1 MCVYDGCDS
10 VLLSRCVCEAAGLQT
25 IRSSR
30 PLLLSDGL
38 CQYGWTRN
46 LKGQCTPVCESGCK
60 HGECVGPDK
69 CRCHPGFTGKT
80 CNQDVNECAFRPC
93 KFRCMNTAGSYK
105 CYCLNGYM
113 MTADGACRN
122 ARTCAMANCQYGCA
136 VMKGEV
142 RCQCPSPG
150 LRLAPDGRTCV
161 DVDECVT
168 GQATCPRFRKCVN
181 TFGSYVCRCHE
192 GFELRHINGKYHCT
206 DKKFSS
212 ICYDKPGHKK
222 CKCTPNVNGK
232 GYDCKSV
239 VKVTIEPARPV
250 HVTVRPTT
258 ISTATVPMTTTRKT
272 TTTATPTTT
281 VAIATSVPT
290 STVVT
295 TTVAITTT
303 TKKTTTTATPTTTVA
318 IATSVPTST
327 VVTTVTPTTVAITT
341 TTTKATTTTALT
353 TVATTTSPTTT
364 STSPAPTTTTT
375 ATPPTTTTIKTT
387 TTAAAAPVTTAQM
400 SSTTTLDNRI
410 HRENTAKPRGDVH
423 IPRYENNLFDWDF
436 DVELGNTDEL
446 VRDDPAA
453 AVVSCSFDEG
463 LCVWMT
469 DSEGDLKWEIKDDPA
484 GGRYLSVPEATNRR
498 SVKGARLTVPVA
510 PPTKAWQ
517 GGDLCLSFRHRL
529 HGHHIGSMQVFVRK
543 GRSHNPSVWT
553 RTGGHGWRQAHIT
566 LEGRGLVDI
575 VLKAERRRGK
585 HGEIA
590 VDDFSLRRGACS
602 DGHYRTQ

>member
-1 MCVYDGCDS
+1 MMDVT
-10 VLLSRCVCEAAGLQT
+10 LFLSLVCVCAAAGSNTL
-25 IRSSR
+25 SSSG
-30 PLLLSDGL
+30 PLLLSDAL
-38 CQYGWTRN
+38 CQYGWTRT
-46 LKGQCTPVCESGCK
+46 LKGQCRPVCESGCK
-60 HGECVGPDK
+60 HGECVGLDQ
-69 CRCHPGFTGKT
+69 CRCHPGYTGKT

-93 KFRCMNTAGSYK
+93 KYRCMNTPGSYK

-113 MTADGACRN
+113 MMADGTCRN
-122 ARTCAMANCQYGCA
+122 AHTCAMANCQYGCA
-136 VMKGEV
+136 VMKGKV

-161 DVDECVT
+161 DVDECVS
-168 GQATCPRFRKCVN
+168 GQASCPRFRKCVN

-206 DKKFSS
+206 DKKFLS
-212 ICYDKPGHKK
+212 ICYDKPGHKR
-222 CKCTPNVNGK
+222 CKCTPSVNGK

-250 HVTVRPTT
+250 EVTVSPTT
-258 ISTATVPMTTTRKT
+258 ISMATAPMTTTRETTTTKT

-281 VAIATSVPT
+281 VTIATSVPT
-290 STVVT
+290 ST
-295 TTVAITTT
+295 AL
-303 TKKTTTTATPTTTVA
+303 
-318 IATSVPTST
+318 
-327 VVTTVTPTTVAITT
+327 TTVTPTTVAITT
-341 TTTKATTTTALT
+341 TATTTTAFT
-353 TVATTTSPTTT
+353 TVAMTTSPTTT
-364 STSPAPTTTTT
+364 STSPAPTTIDTF
-375 ATPPTTTTIKTT
+375 PTTTTIKTT
-387 TTAAAAPVTTAQM
+387 TTTAQM

-436 DVELGNTDEL
+436 DVELGNTTAF

-484 GGRYLSVPEATNRR
+484 GGRYLSVPEAPNRR
-498 SVKGARLTVPVA
+498 SVKGARLTVPLA

-517 GGDLCLSFRHRL
+517 GGDLCLSFKHRL
-529 HGHHIGSMQVFVRK
+529 HGHHIGSLQVFVRK
-543 GRSHNPSVWT
+543 GWSHNPSIWT
-553 RTGGHGWRQAHIT
+553 RTGGHGWRHAHIT
-566 LEGRGLVDI
+566 LWGRGLVDI

-602 DGHYRTQ
+602 DGHDRTE